1 LGIIAGTPRQLAGSK
16 ETGDFTVKF
25 LVVVNESPWASGLA
39 LCASRFVRAASA
51 SGHQISAIFFRE
63 DGVYNAL
70 PGELTDAGT
79 PDLVKTW
86 AELAAAADTRLLLCS
101 SSRLRRL
108 ENNPSA
114 CFAESGLTEM
124 FELMLQ
130 SDRVVSF

>member
-1 LGIIAGTPRQLAGSK
+1 MGIIAGTPCQPSGSK
-16 ETGDFTVKF
+16 DKGDFTVKF
-25 LVVVNESPWASGLA
+25 LVIVNEGPWASGLA
-39 LCASRFVRAASA
+39 LCASRFVRAATA
-51 SGHQISAIFFRE
+51 SGHEISAIFFRE
-63 DGVYNAL
+63 DGVYNVL

-86 AELAAAADTRLLLCS
+86 AELATTGRTRLLLCS

-108 ENNPSA
+108 ENSPSA

>member
-1 LGIIAGTPRQLAGSK
+1 
-16 ETGDFTVKF
+16 VKF
-25 LVVVNESPWASGLA
+25 LVIVNESPWASGLA
-39 LCASRFVRAASA
+39 LCASRFVLAASA

-79 PDLVKTW
+79 PDLAETW
-86 AELAAAADTRLLLCS
+86 AELADAAETRLLLCS
-101 SSRLRRL
+101 SSRLRRF
-108 ENNPSA
+108 EDNPSA

-130 SDRVVSF
+130 CDRVVSF